1 MMNTSVWSG
10 CLGLA
15 LVTLVAGQV
24 VADDSKAQAVAK
36 EIREEATRTNSD
48 SAGHP
53 LPLACSWCCGHF
65 PSDLSA
71 GWRPENQLRLIA
83 QGHHLLPWFAHPLG
97 DVPADPEAF
106 GVKYYKAAIER
117 ARDLKLPLTF
127 VASQWESFLS
137 GKPYVD
143 LPAAQNPN
151 VVTAEGKIQPRVSP
165 FGPVAPWREV
175 GRTHTDNPW
184 MKQIQ
189 QWYPDPPLIIFLSN
203 NEHGKLHWTEVETE
217 PRYIEKF
224 GKGRDNNFKRQVVVD
239 GWIERYRALQGGLRD
254 GLANETWKKN
264 SIYIGY
270 DAFGPPHI
278 GRWGGKD
285 PADGTTPGGWLH
297 YSLYTAGRID
307 PSPLMWDGGSP
318 SYYTDDWNQRTD
330 HTLWSPQVEF
340 MNLVF
345 MQREALKLNPRF
357 WFEFSVWDG
366 YHNDREREKRYPS
379 KRSVYRAAGQ
389 TYDPERYGGFV
400 QYGLWLMRPRAVR
413 DFRGW
418 TEPWVDKVDK
428 EGRVTHEAGG
438 PYFMAIAKVVD
449 RVHTNPVLRQ
459 WWRKGEL
466 VPNRAHPHPY
476 QAAFPEEY
484 RQEDRWFLLDTTL
497 DPARPWNL
505 GTALPVFGLAL
516 TRGQAPHREWLVYA
530 HAPLGEKKGVGV
542 TIPGYKAVT
551 VDVPVAGAFYQ
562 VSEATG
568 GVEAIR

>member
-1 MMNTSVWSG
+1 MMNTSAWSG
-10 CLGLA
+10 CLGLP

-71 GWRPENQLRLIA
+71 VWRPENQLQLIA

-330 HTLWSPQVEF
+330 HTMWSPQ
-340 MNLVF
+340 
-345 MQREALKLNPRF
+345 
-357 WFEFSVWDG
+357 
-366 YHNDREREKRYPS
+366 
-379 KRSVYRAAGQ
+379 
-389 TYDPERYGGFV
+389 
-400 QYGLWLMRPRAVR
+400 
-413 DFRGW
+413 
-418 TEPWVDKVDK
+418 
-428 EGRVTHEAGG
+428 
-438 PYFMAIAKVVD
+438 
-449 RVHTNPVLRQ
+449 
-459 WWRKGEL
+459 
-466 VPNRAHPHPY
+466 
-476 QAAFPEEY
+476 EEY

-530 HAPLGEKKGVGV
+530 HAPLREKKAVGV
-542 TIPGYKAVT
+542 AIPGYKAVT

-562 VSEATG
+562 ASEATG